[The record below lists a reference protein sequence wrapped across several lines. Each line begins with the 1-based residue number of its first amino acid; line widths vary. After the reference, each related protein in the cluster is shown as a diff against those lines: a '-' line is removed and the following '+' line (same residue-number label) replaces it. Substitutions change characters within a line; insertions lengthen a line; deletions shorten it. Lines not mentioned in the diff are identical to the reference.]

1 MKYVISFTAR
11 AGGSSAEIE
20 TGVERALAVFSKW
33 TPPAD
38 QNITEFV
45 NRIDGDGGF
54 MVVETDNAASLLDG
68 VSKFAPW
75 FEFQVFPVVDT
86 ATSVQIAAE
95 AVEFRKSIS

>member
-38 QNITEFV
+38 QKIAEFV

-68 VSKFAPW
+68 VSKFTPW
-75 FEFQVFPVVDT
+75 FEFQVFPVMDT
-86 ATSVQIAAE
+86 AKSVEVAAE
-95 AVEFRKSIS
+95 AIEFRKSIT

>member
-45 NRIDGDGGF
+45 NRIHGRRD
-54 MVVETDNAASLLDG
+54 
-68 VSKFAPW
+68 
-75 FEFQVFPVVDT
+75 
-86 ATSVQIAAE
+86 
-95 AVEFRKSIS
+95 R